1 MPRATKRWLQGH
13 EPEDFSWQGLTD
25 AAVKV
30 PVAEPRMEYDFPWSY
45 DDTRQKVKELT
56 LCVTAVAKGRRY
68 DDLCVSEII
77 ILGD

>member
-1 MPRATKRWLQGH
+1 MKKSLILLMLLAVNVVLRANG
-13 EPEDFSWQGLTD
+13 D
-25 AAVKV
+25 

-56 LCVTAVAKGRRY
+56 LCVTAARKGRRY

-77 ILGD
+77 VLGD